1 MKRTANVSHCGQ
13 YRYNLTREWD
23 DTRARVL
30 FIMLNPSTA
39 DANVDDPTIRRCIRF
54 ACDWGFGSLEVVNL
68 SPIRSTDPKGLL
80 SRTPEQKRADGFAY
94 RTNAYEIEMAGER
107 AALIIQA
114 WGANKAVKELGMGW
128 RMFERRQHLY
138 AIVRRLGSTK
148 GLSPKHPLY
157 VPSAA
162 VPVDIWR

>member
-13 YRYNLTREWD
+13 YRYSLTREWD

-39 DANVDDPTIRRCIRF
+39 DASVDDPTIRRCIGF
-54 ACDWGFGSLEVVNL
+54 ACSWGFGSLEVVNL
-68 SPIRSTDPKGLL
+68 SPIRSADPAALL
-80 SRTPEQKRADGFAY
+80 RRDVPGDRWAY
-94 RTNAYEIEMAGER
+94 RTNALEIEHAGER

-114 WGANKAVKELGMGW
+114 WGANKAVGKLGLGW
-128 RMFERRQHLY
+128 RMFEQRQHLY

-148 GLSPKHPLY
+148 DLSPKHPLY

-162 VPVDIWR
+162 VPVDVWR